1 MVGREVLARLARR
14 LPVFGL
20 GLCMALGVL
29 LCVPLPAFALDV
41 RNDMAFDNV
50 CEGNSAASC
59 YILAVGG
66 ITADT
71 PRAFRAFL
79 EREQP
84 EGNKVLLYSGGG
96 NLRAGLDLGSIIR
109 QHNYETAIGNWVEE
123 GAFGRVGQQGFCM
136 SACAYTFLG
145 GAVRRIAEGNRL
157 GFHRFFVPNREA
169 WEKAGLT
176 QDDALAQGQTES
188 SLIVAY
194 LVYMNIDP
202 RIFVLGVTAGR
213 DEMYEPDRATLEE
226 FDLVSPDG
234 FAPFYLE
241 PYKSGI
247 VAAAK
252 RLGRTRLYDELTQ
265 VTAYCRRGEPHL
277 LVSSDISL
285 PDELP
290 DPGDLL
296 LSGADGQVQRIRV
309 PRDRMRVRSGKSVE
323 FRLDRE
329 TGTRVAGAAAFGVSV
344 FLGQSAGGEL
354 RGTVPLVEGD
364 RRMLDA
370 AFRFCIDR

>member
-1 MVGREVLARLARR
+1 MTRGVCGGGLRR
-14 LPVFGL
+14 LGAVLVAIVAGL
-20 GLCMALGVL
+20 VCAGTA
-29 LCVPLPAFALDV
+29 VPARALDI
-41 RNDMAFDNV
+41 RDDMAFEAV
-50 CEGNSAASC
+50 CQGNSAASC
-59 YILAVGG
+59 YVLAVGK
-66 ITADT
+66 ITADS

-84 EGNKVLLYSGGG
+84 EGNRVLLYSGGG

-109 QHNYETAIGNWVEE
+109 QKKYETAIGRWQPD
-123 GAFGRVGQQGFCM
+123 GTFGEVINDAYCM

-145 GAVRRIAEGNRL
+145 GTVRRIEDGNRL

-169 WEKAGLT
+169 WERAGLT

-213 DEMYEPDRATLEE
+213 NDMYVPDRATLEE

-241 PYKSGI
+241 PYKDGI
-247 VAAAK
+247 VAASK
-252 RLGRTRLYDELTQ
+252 RVGPTRLYDEITQ
-265 VTAYCRRGEPHL
+265 VTAYCRRNEPHL
-277 LVSSDISL
+277 LVSSGIGL

-296 LSGADGQVQRIRV
+296 VSDGKGGVQRIRV
-309 PRDRMRVRSGKSVE
+309 PRERMRVRSGKSVE

-329 TGTRVAGAAAFGVSV
+329 TGARVAAARAFGVSV
-344 FLGQSAGGEL
+344 FLGQAAGGEL
-354 RGTVPLVEGD
+354 RGTVPLIEGD
-364 RRMLDA
+364 RRMLEA